1 MLKNDTKIDVYD
13 ERGEFL
19 HRFQGTRAAAKNT
32 LIFLL
37 ENLRHGL
44 TIQLDLPDDK
54 HCRYVTEDGKRHQ
67 LPEELN
73 EPEKRLLT
81 QDLWLIVQGRE
92 NPIVSRHAAL
102 AELHA
107 RLQDRSDREAIE
119 GPAKILHYGDRGRI
133 EFCQMHPGMTFNGQH
148 LAWDIGI
155 YD

>member
-1 MLKNDTKIDVYD
+1 MLKDDTKIDVYD

-67 LPEELN
+67 LPEELS
-73 EPEKRLLT
+73 EPEKRLSAGA
-81 QDLWLIVQGRE
+81 LWAIVQGTASH
-92 NPIVSRHAAL
+92 PVVGQATAL
-102 AELHA
+102 AEIEI
-107 RLQDRSDREAIE
+107 RLWATNPSDAIG
-119 GPAKILHYGDRGRI
+119 GPARILTYGDQGRI
-133 EFCQMHPGMTFNGQH
+133 VPFKLNDSREVFTGRYLQIVE
-148 LAWDIGI
+148 D
-155 YD
+155 